1 MFSAVV
7 EMHVSKHI
15 QLSEVR
21 RHKVRRKFRRPVRH
35 SRKGNTT
42 ISVDLFKIIN
52 KKKPSISHHSFDHEL
67 IQFQQSRIQSFIFH
81 VFILNTSLP
90 QIPSPGNHALLWE
103 QLFTVDDDDDLIFRR
118 CSLSAPRSRLGM
130 FFFPLAS
137 CLCSM
142 FV

>member
-21 RHKVRRKFRRPVRH
+21 RHKVRRKFRRPVIH

-52 KKKPSISHHSFDHEL
+52 KKKAINKSS
-67 IQFQQSRIQSFIFH
+67 
-81 VFILNTSLP
+81 
-90 QIPSPGNHALLWE
+90 
-103 QLFTVDDDDDLIFRR
+103 
-118 CSLSAPRSRLGM
+118 
-130 FFFPLAS
+130 
-137 CLCSM
+137 
-142 FV
+142 